1 MDNHKIL
8 SEYQSGFRKGYSTVD
23 SIFVLTSIANDYLH
37 KKKKLYLFFV
47 DFKAAFDTV
56 DRRSL
61 FLKLS
66 NLGISFK
73 MLKILS
79 SMYERNTV
87 AVWDGNELSPW
98 FDSNLGVKQG
108 CLLSPILF
116 SLYVDDIVST
126 LQGGVELGTSR
137 IKVLMYADD
146 MVLLADSAD
155 ALQTMINALHVYC
168 VTWSLQINCAK
179 SKVMII
185 KDGRGRSAREDNWCL
200 NGVQLEVVKQ
210 YKYLG
215 IILTS
220 NMSFKMHAEQKL
232 KDSKAALNSTWKH
245 ILGKQHVN
253 HSLKYKVFLATARAI
268 MCYAA
273 QVWGY
278 MDLDEEREDILHFMG
293 RCPILSEIRM
303 QHWNSAML
311 DSHACIDLLNGLFT
325 WRSLADFLL
334 ECHQYR
340 REIINE
346 YI

>member
-268 MCYAA
+268 MYYAA

-278 MDLDEEREDILHFMG
+278 MDQTAKLRPQG
-293 RCPILSEIRM
+293 
-303 QHWNSAML
+303 
-311 DSHACIDLLNGLFT
+311 
-325 WRSLADFLL
+325 
-334 ECHQYR
+334 
-340 REIINE
+340 
-346 YI
+346 